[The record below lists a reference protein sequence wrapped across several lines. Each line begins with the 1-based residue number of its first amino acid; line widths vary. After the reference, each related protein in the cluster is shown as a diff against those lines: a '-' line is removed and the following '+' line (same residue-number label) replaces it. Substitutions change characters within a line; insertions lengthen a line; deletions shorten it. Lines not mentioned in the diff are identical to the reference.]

1 MSILDTFKSLVSG
14 IFSNKKRGITG
25 ASQPPTLY
33 GGLAVYPNANTQR
46 FIDEGFC
53 GNGSIYTIVAT
64 VARKFGSIPRYVY
77 KIEDKKAAR
86 ELKALIKQRNYKL
99 KKLNDL
105 QLKAYNET
113 VVDNDFSELL
123 AQPNENQGQ
132 DAFYELT
139 CVFYMTAGEAF
150 IRLNRGDIQ
159 DLTDEQAD
167 AMPPLELTSLPPQY
181 VEIVPDPT
189 DVYGVIGYYF
199 VINGVRKFI
208 RKADMIHWKRPNPQ
222 FDGQTR
228 IHQRGL
234 SPLQPGNKLMTQ
246 DESATDAAVAMQQN
260 GGARGALYNE
270 TMDNLDPV
278 QRTQI
283 ERVVDKK
290 LNGVD
295 RKGAVATM
303 QGKWGYLDIGQSSVD
318 MELVD
323 SMDQVFVRLCNL
335 FGVNPML
342 FLSQATYANVQQARK
357 DLVTSLVMPM
367 ACSLRDEMNRVL
379 LPAFGLDKSYTHDAD
394 ISQLP
399 ELQEE
404 MGQLI
409 SSLMQAWIL
418 TPNQRLEMMNEEKSA
433 DPLMDKVWVP
443 NNLLLL
449 DDAAVSDSLNSFTD
463 GTGTNQTPGGKPGA
477 DLPKGGPGAGN

>member
-1 MSILDTFKSLVSG
+1 MSIIDSFRG
-14 IFSNKKRGITG
+14 IVTGLFNNKKKKGITG

-33 GGLAVYPNANTQR
+33 GGLAVYPNPNTQR
-46 FIDEGFC
+46 FVDEGFC
-53 GNGSIYTIVAT
+53 GNGSIYTIIAA

-77 KIEDKKAAR
+77 KIEDKKAER
-86 ELKALIKQRNYKL
+86 QYKALIKQRNYKL

-113 VVDNDFSELL
+113 VVENDFSALL
-123 AQPNENQGQ
+123 AQPNQEQGQ

-139 CVFYMTAGEAF
+139 CVFYMVAGEAF
-150 IRLNRGDIQ
+150 IQLNRGDLTN
-159 DLTDEQAD
+159 LTDEQAD
-167 AMPPLELTSLPPQY
+167 ALPPLEMFSLPPQY
-181 VEIVPDPT
+181 VEIIPDPG

-208 RKADMIHWKRPNPQ
+208 RKNDMIHWKRPNPQ

-234 SPLQPGNKLMTQ
+234 SPLQAGNKLLTQ

-260 GGARGALYNE
+260 DGAKGALYNE

-278 QRTQI
+278 QRTQVD
-283 ERVVDKK
+283 RVIDRKINARDKK
-290 LNGVD
+290 GT
-295 RKGAVATM
+295 VAAL

-323 SMDQVFVRLCNL
+323 STEKVFVRLCNL

-342 FLSQATYANVQQARK
+342 FLADATYQNIQQARK

-379 LPAFGLDKSYTHDAD
+379 LPAFGLDKTYTHDAD

-409 SSLMQAWIL
+409 TQLVAAWWL
-418 TPNQRLEMMNEEKSA
+418 TPNQRLEAMNEEKST
-433 DPLMDKVWVP
+433 DPLMDKVWIP

-449 DDAAVSDSLNSFTD
+449 DDAAVSDALNSFTD
-463 GTGTNQTPGGKPGA
+463 GTGNNPTNPGQKVPA
-477 DLPKGGPGAGN
+477 IPKGNS

>member
-1 MSILDTFKSLVSG
+1 
-14 IFSNKKRGITG
+14 
-25 ASQPPTLY
+25 
-33 GGLAVYPNANTQR
+33 
-46 FIDEGFC
+46 
-53 GNGSIYTIVAT
+53 
-64 VARKFGSIPRYVY
+64 
-77 KIEDKKAAR
+77 
-86 ELKALIKQRNYKL
+86 
-99 KKLNDL
+99 
-105 QLKAYNET
+105 
-113 VVDNDFSELL
+113 
-123 AQPNENQGQ
+123 
-132 DAFYELT
+132 
-139 CVFYMTAGEAF
+139 
-150 IRLNRGDIQ
+150 
-159 DLTDEQAD
+159 
-167 AMPPLELTSLPPQY
+167 MPPLELTSLPPQY

-409 SSLMQAWIL
+409 TSLMQAWIL
-418 TPNQRLEMMNEEKSA
+418 TPNQRLEMLNEEKSD

-449 DDAAVSDSLNSFTD
+449 DDAAISDSLNSFTD
-463 GTGTNQTPGGKPGA
+463 GTGTNKKPGGGQGA